1 MDTRTEA
8 ETTVRHM
15 YEALSTGDTT
25 LADQALAPDWDAFP
39 ALRTGA
45 GPAGWKAAI
54 AHLRAVFTD
63 LTVTIEDVVVAGDRV
78 AVRAVSRGVHTGELL
93 GVPGTGGQVE
103 FRAADFHRLAGGRII
118 QTWHLEDY
126 FGLAGQLGLT
136 FSVAG
141 DLAAVDVHDLARDVG
156 R

>member
-8 ETTVRHM
+8 ETIVRHM
-15 YEALSTGDTT
+15 YDALSTGDTT
-25 LADQALAPDWDAFP
+25 LVDQALAPDWEAHP
-39 ALRTGA
+39 ALRTA
-45 GPAGWKAAI
+45 SGPAGWKAAI
-54 AHLRAVFTD
+54 THLRGAFTD

-78 AVRAVSRGVHTGELL
+78 AVRAVTRGVHTGELL
-93 GVPGTGGQVE
+93 GVPGTGHTVE
-103 FRAADFHRLAGGRII
+103 FRSADFHRLAGGQIAA
-118 QTWHLEDY
+118 TWHLEDY
-126 FGLAGQLGLT
+126 FGLARQLGLT